1 MFRCIENAES
11 IKHIPMIYTTGEC
24 MADQLLKNPAS
35 KMYAYEAGKKA
46 IEGHFE
52 RTGVKVK
59 VEHMP
64 LWGMYHVIYET
75 TGKSTGFCY
84 YPK

>member
-1 MFRCIENAES
+1 MHGGSVAE
-11 IKHIPMIYTTGEC
+11 
-24 MADQLLKNPAS
+24 NPAS

-46 IEGHFE
+46 IEDHFE

-64 LWGMYHVIYET
+64 LVGNVP
-75 TGKSTGFCY
+75 CDL
-84 YPK
+84 